1 MANLGISGSMN
12 AAPATMAQSAP
23 TNMRQVINAFW
34 QVHAQNINS
43 GASNRIEAPITLK
56 NVIGDEGIAIIATRL
71 R

>member
-1 MANLGISGSMN
+1 
-12 AAPATMAQSAP
+12 MAQSAP
-23 TNMRQVINAFW
+23 TNIHQVINAFW

-43 GASNRIEAPITLK
+43 GALNRIEAPITLK